1 MVNKTQKG
9 DEGCDGGS
17 KQTDLN
23 KETIGEKIKGE
34 NAKLYEWYISKN
46 IEEKKKNNIDIK
58 KNIEKYFEDAELT
71 GNVEE
76 YINVICRIKNMINN
90 DDKIKNENNIND
102 ENIDIIK
109 KVANTKLVIDTYQMG
124 TKSGVN
130 FEYTYDRVYDI
141 NNNNNMIFNDYIINN
156 IKNIFQGI
164 NCSILAYGQTNSGK
178 THTMLGKLEYLH
190 NLFKLYADDK
200 NNDVIKNTNFKDDKD
215 NNIHK
220 IKISYNELTNCI
232 VNEQEDIGLILHCIN
247 YIFMYIDYHE
257 KKKKMINELKT
268 DESLSNKHNRKEFIV
283 TLSIIEIYNE
293 VIYDLISGEKNLSV
307 NMIDPNKNEF
317 VIKNLKEVEIE
328 NVINALQYLEEG
340 VKNRKI
346 AFTHMNK
353 ASSRSHLIFIIKINR
368 YIYETNSIRCG
379 KLCLVDLAGS
389 ERLKQTKATGSI
401 QIETTMINKSLSVLS
416 KVINALAVMQIKE
429 KIDKNNKEKI
439 RENNEISEQ
448 KEPNEIE
455 DLDAKKEDNNK
466 EAHLPKR
473 ISNTTKKVK
482 CDGTSNNMY
491 IPYRDSKLTRVLSDS
506 LGNNCKSIL
515 ICTISSQLKYLNE
528 TASTIKFAQRAKMVK
543 AKPVIREEK
552 LEIKSEP
559 GKLDNNKENKNDDNK
574 GEDKNFDIFVNFNKK
589 HITKDILFFSYS
601 LCIFS
606 YICGFKSTG
615 KVKYLDFFI
624 ESYKNKINIIKEQLN
639 KNTSNNEINE
649 CILKT
654 FDDLKLLTEE
664 EKKKFTNF
672 IPNKIDTNKIEEK
685 IHNSEKEKNNEEG
698 TEKLTHQN
706 LNKINCNTN
715 LSKLIKNDENHE
727 EDDDPLI
734 GDILVKMKNDICNII
749 KFNLKILKDVMKPDE
764 MTLDEMIDIV
774 NTMKDNN
781 NIFLLNE
788 LNQIDEKNNP
798 EKDEKSD
805 HEIHGLTN
813 CHSNN
818 NNPGEIVKNKN
829 IQKYSKEI
837 NIKGDKKRSDMK
849 KKKNKISEI
858 EEINQ
863 DNKICLQN
871 ANGDKNILSV
881 ALNGQ
886 KWKNLNGYCDKNM
899 KHLYFARNILSIK
912 NIQNIFNYINNNYTK
927 FINDFTTD
935 KSTVFTNFDLKEN
948 LDRQVIEKNNT
959 IYNFIHSA
967 TMFQNS
973 GTLKNL
979 NSNYI
984 INKMQTEFFNNNCNH
999 QNIKCVKNMN
1009 ENYYQSK
1016 DFEGIQEYP
1025 NNNNTEKILINSQ
1038 TYKSKFHLS
1047 VTDLQHLDPS
1057 KSVDASKIETEKN
1070 VKFSTIENAS
1080 NISITNEIDKQKN
1093 IEQNG
1098 NELNRNYK
1106 SESLL
1111 TLFSSE
1117 KKNSVHFE
1125 PPKTYP
1131 KIDSKKGP
1139 TKQSIHV
1146 SKNEEYFV
1154 EFEKLLEN
1162 DDFKKLYE
1170 YIIDRD
1176 NKSDENNI
1184 ATNLKVPDELL
1195 DDDVL
1200 KQLESKINDEIQ
1212 KINNNINVDICSKKK
1227 GIDKINRHKQ
1237 KNVNESSS
1245 IFCNR
1250 KSNIIS
1256 SESSNDAS
1264 SYNNNRSNNNVR
1276 YRKKK
1281 IKKNILNKNNN
1292 VLGNPYISNTD
1303 ISYLETKRNAN
1314 VFFKNLFNMIK
1325 NFFNLGND
1333 QFSTNEPIEINIPE
1347 IINNELLYNKKFL
1360 EKNLESYNIRNFQI
1374 NNKKMYLLNESEYAH
1389 LKELINY
1396 KNKMLY
1402 FLNLEYKKYKLSA

>member
-1 MVNKTQKG
+1 MVSKTQKG
-9 DEGCDGGS
+9 GEGYDGTS
-17 KQTDLN
+17 KQTHLS
-23 KETIGEKIKGE
+23 KGE
-34 NAKLYEWYISKN
+34 SARLYEWYINKN
-46 IEEKKKNNIDIK
+46 IEEKKKDNIDIK
-58 KNIEKYFEDAELT
+58 NNIEKYFEDAELT

-76 YINVICRIKNMINN
+76 YINVICRIKNITNES
-90 DDKIKNENNIND
+90 DKNED
-102 ENIDIIK
+102 DIDVIK
-109 KVANTKLVIDTYQMG
+109 KVANTKLLIDTYQIG
-124 TKSGVN
+124 TKSSVN

-141 NNNNNMIFNDYIINN
+141 HNNNNMIFNDYIINN

-164 NCSILAYGQTNSGK
+164 NCSILAYGQTSSGK
-178 THTMLGKLEYLH
+178 THTMLGNLEYLH
-190 NLFKLYADDK
+190 NLFKLYDENQ
-200 NNDVIKNTNFKDDKD
+200 NNSNINQIKL
-215 NNIHK
+215 
-220 IKISYNELTNCI
+220 SYNELTNCI
-232 VNEQEDIGLILHCIN
+232 INEPEDIGIILNCIN
-247 YIFMYIDYHE
+247 YIFMYIDYHGN
-257 KKKKMINELKT
+257 KKNKIDELKA
-268 DESLSNKHNRKEFIV
+268 DNSLSIEHSRKEFIV

-317 VIKNLKEVEIE
+317 IIKNLKEVEIE

-368 YIYETNSIRCG
+368 YIYETNTIRCG

-401 QIETTMINKSLSVLS
+401 KIETTMINKSLSVLS

-429 KIDKNNKEKI
+429 KMEKNNKDKL

-448 KEPNEIE
+448 KESNEIE
-455 DLDAKKEDNNK
+455 DLDAKKDNNN
-466 EAHLPKR
+466 ETHLPKR
-473 ISNTTKKVK
+473 ISNTSKKTK
-482 CDGTSNNMY
+482 CDGINNNMY

-552 LEIKSEP
+552 IETKSETP
-559 GKLDNNKENKNDDNK
+559 KLDNDNLENDDYNNK
-574 GEDKNFDIFVNFNKK
+574 GEDNKFDIFVNFNKK

-639 KNTSNNEINE
+639 KSTCNNEVNE

-654 FDDLKLLTEE
+654 FDDLKLLTDE
-664 EKKKFTNF
+664 EKKKFINF
-672 IPNKIDTNKIEEK
+672 MPNQGGINKIEETHK
-685 IHNSEKEKNNEEG
+685 SRKEQNNENDAE
-698 TEKLTHQN
+698 TLTHHN
-706 LNKINCNTN
+706 LKQMNYNTN
-715 LSKLIKNDENHE
+715 LYKLGKNDENHE

-749 KFNLKILKDVMKPDE
+749 KFNLKILKDVMKTDDI
-764 MTLDEMIDIV
+764 TFDEMIDIV

-788 LNQIDEKNNP
+788 LNEIDDKHNL
-798 EKDEKSD
+798 DEDNKSD
-805 HEIHGLTN
+805 NEITTSENTHT
-813 CHSNN
+813 NN
-818 NNPGEIVKNKN
+818 NNSGEGEKNKA

-837 NIKGDKKRSDMK
+837 NSKVDKKRGDLK
-849 KKKNKISEI
+849 KKKNMTEM
-858 EEINQ
+858 EEANQ
-863 DNKICLQN
+863 DNKLCLHN
-871 ANGDKNILSV
+871 ANGEKNILSIE
-881 ALNGQ
+881 LN
-886 KWKNLNGYCDKNM
+886 K

-984 INKMQTEFFNNNCNH
+984 INRMQTEFFNNNCNH
-999 QNIKCVKNMN
+999 PNIKCVNNMN
-1009 ENYYQSK
+1009 YNYAQSK
-1016 DFEGIQEYP
+1016 DFEGVQNYSS
-1025 NNNNTEKILINSQ
+1025 NNNEKILINSQ
-1038 TYKSKFHLS
+1038 AHKSMSHLS
-1047 VTDLQHLDPS
+1047 VTDLQLLGSS
-1057 KSVDASKIETEKN
+1057 KSVDASKIETERN
-1070 VKFSTIENAS
+1070 VKFSATENAS
-1080 NISITNEIDKQKN
+1080 NVSFANEMDKQTGV
-1093 IEQNG
+1093 EQNENG
-1098 NELNRNYK
+1098 LNTNYK
-1106 SESLL
+1106 SESLI

-1117 KKNSVHFE
+1117 KKNYVNFD
-1125 PPKTYP
+1125 PNKTG
-1131 KIDSKKGP
+1131 SKKGLDGK
-1139 TKQSIHV
+1139 TIHV
-1146 SKNEEYFV
+1146 SKKEEYIV

-1162 DDFKKLYE
+1162 EDFKRLYE
-1170 YIIDRD
+1170 FIIDRE
-1176 NKSDENNI
+1176 NKSVENNG
-1184 ATNLKVPDELL
+1184 AANVKAPDELL

-1200 KQLESKINDEIQ
+1200 RKLESKINDEIR
-1212 KINNNINVDICSKKK
+1212 KIKNNVDVDIRSKKK
-1227 GIDKINRHKQ
+1227 GIDKINRHKH
-1237 KNVNESSS
+1237 KNQNDSNS

-1250 KSNIIS
+1250 KSNVIS
-1256 SESSNDAS
+1256 SESSNEAS
-1264 SYNNNRSNNNVR
+1264 SHNNNRSNNNIH

-1281 IKKNILNKNNN
+1281 IKKNILDKNNN
-1292 VLGNPYISNTD
+1292 VLGSPYINNAD
-1303 ISYLETKRNAN
+1303 ISYLETKRNTN
-1314 VFFKNLFNMIK
+1314 MLFKNLYNMIID
-1325 NFFNLGND
+1325 FFNFGND
-1333 QFSTNEPIEINIPE
+1333 QPSINDPIEINIPE

-1396 KNKMLY
+1396 KNKMIY

>member
-1 MVNKTQKG
+1 MVSKTQKG
-9 DEGCDGGS
+9 GEGYDGTS
-17 KQTDLN
+17 KQTHLS
-23 KETIGEKIKGE
+23 KGTGGEKVKGE
-34 NAKLYEWYISKN
+34 STRLYEWYINKN
-46 IEEKKKNNIDIK
+46 IEEKKKDNIDIIN
-58 KNIEKYFEDAELT
+58 NIEKYFEDAELT

-76 YINVICRIKNMINN
+76 YINVICRIKNITNN
-90 DDKIKNENNIND
+90 DEKVKNENDMD
-102 ENIDIIK
+102 EDDIDVIR
-109 KVANTKLVIDTYQMG
+109 KVANTKLLIDTYQMG
-124 TKSGVN
+124 TKGGVN

-164 NCSILAYGQTNSGK
+164 NCSILAYGQTSSGK
-178 THTMLGKLEYLH
+178 THTMLGNLEYLH
-190 NLFKLYADDK
+190 NLFKLYEDDK
-200 NNDVIKNTNFKDDKD
+200 NGDLVKKTNLKGEQ
-215 NNIHK
+215 NSNISQMK
-220 IKISYNELTNCI
+220 LSYNELTNCI
-232 VNEQEDIGLILHCIN
+232 VNEPEDIGLILNCIN
-247 YIFMYIDYHE
+247 YIFMYIDYHGN
-257 KKKKMINELKT
+257 KKKNKIDELKA
-268 DESLSNKHNRKEFIV
+268 DNSLSIEHNRKEFIV

-368 YIYETNSIRCG
+368 YIYKTNTIRCG

-401 QIETTMINKSLSVLS
+401 KIETTMINKSLSVLS

-429 KIDKNNKEKI
+429 KIDKNNREKL
-439 RENNEISEQ
+439 RENEISEQ
-448 KEPNEIE
+448 KESNEID
-455 DLDAKKEDNNK
+455 DLDAKKEYNNN
-466 EAHLPKR
+466 ETHIPKR
-473 ISNTTKKVK
+473 ISNTTKKAK
-482 CDGTSNNMY
+482 CDGINNNMY

-552 LEIKSEP
+552 IETKSETP
-559 GKLDNNKENKNDDNK
+559 ELDNDNLENGDDNNDNNNE
-574 GEDKNFDIFVNFNKK
+574 GDKKFDIFVNFNKK

-624 ESYKNKINIIKEQLN
+624 ESYKNKINIIKDQLN
-639 KNTSNNEINE
+639 KSTCNNEINE

-654 FDDLKLLTEE
+654 FDELKLLTEDE
-664 EKKKFTNF
+664 RKKLINF
-672 IPNKIDTNKIEEK
+672 MPNQVDANKIEDK
-685 IHNSEKEKNNEEG
+685 IHKPDKEESNEND
-698 TEKLTHQN
+698 TETLTHHN
-706 LNKINCNTN
+706 LRQMSYNTN
-715 LSKLIKNDENHE
+715 LYKLGKNYENHE

-749 KFNLKILKDVMKPDE
+749 KFNLKILKDVMKTDDI
-764 MTLDEMIDIV
+764 TFDEMIDIV

-788 LNQIDEKNNP
+788 LNEINEKNNF
-798 EKDEKSD
+798 DENNKSD
-805 HEIHGLTN
+805 NEIAALENT
-813 CHSNN
+813 HSNN
-818 NNPGEIVKNKN
+818 NNCEDSGKHKIV
-829 IQKYSKEI
+829 QKGLKEI
-837 NIKGDKKRSDMK
+837 NIKGDKKRVDLKK
-849 KKKNKISEI
+849 KKKNMTEM
-858 EEINQ
+858 EEANQ
-863 DNKICLQN
+863 DSKMCLHN
-871 ANGDKNILSV
+871 VNGEKNMLSV
-881 ALNGQ
+881 ALNG
-886 KWKNLNGYCDKNM
+886 

-999 QNIKCVKNMN
+999 PNIKCVRNMD
-1009 ENYYQSK
+1009 ENYVQSK
-1016 DFEGIQEYP
+1016 DFEGIQNYSS
-1025 NNNNTEKILINSQ
+1025 NNEKILINSHA
-1038 TYKSKFHLS
+1038 YKSKSHLP
-1047 VTDLQHLDPS
+1047 VTDLQQIGPS
-1057 KSVDASKIETEKN
+1057 KSTDASNIETDKN
-1070 VKFSTIENAS
+1070 VKFSTTGNG
-1080 NISITNEIDKQKN
+1080 SIVSFANEMDKQKS
-1093 IEQNG
+1093 IEQNE
-1098 NELNRNYK
+1098 NELNTSYK

-1117 KKNSVHFE
+1117 KKNCVNFE
-1125 PPKTYP
+1125 PTKTG
-1131 KIDSKKGP
+1131 SKKELD
-1139 TKQSIHV
+1139 TRTINV

-1162 DDFKKLYE
+1162 EDFKRLYE
-1170 YIIDRD
+1170 FIIDREK
-1176 NKSDENNI
+1176 KSDENNG
-1184 ATNLKVPDELL
+1184 TSNVKPPDELL
-1195 DDDVL
+1195 DDDIL
-1200 KQLESKINDEIQ
+1200 RKLESKINHEIR
-1212 KINNNINVDICSKKK
+1212 KINNNVNVDIRYKKK
-1227 GIDKINRHKQ
+1227 GIDKINRHKH
-1237 KNVNESSS
+1237 KNQNDSNS

-1250 KSNIIS
+1250 KSNVIS
-1256 SESSNDAS
+1256 SESSNEAS
-1264 SYNNNRSNNNVR
+1264 SQNNNRSNNNIR

-1281 IKKNILNKNNN
+1281 NKKNILNKNDN
-1292 VLGNPYISNTD
+1292 VLGIPYINNAD
-1303 ISYLETKRNAN
+1303 ISYLETKRNTN
-1314 VFFKNLFNMIK
+1314 MLFKNLFNMIK
-1325 NFFNLGND
+1325 DFFNFGSDQPSIND
-1333 QFSTNEPIEINIPE
+1333 PIEINIPE

-1396 KNKMLY
+1396 KNKMIY
-1402 FLNLEYKKYKLSA
+1402 FLNLEYKKCKLSA

>member
-1 MVNKTQKG
+1 MVSKIQKG
-9 DEGCDGGS
+9 GEGYDGTS
-17 KQTDLN
+17 KQTHLS
-23 KETIGEKIKGE
+23 KGTGGEKVKGE
-34 NAKLYEWYISKN
+34 STRLYEWYINKN
-46 IEEKKKNNIDIK
+46 IEEKKKNNIDIIN
-58 KNIEKYFEDAELT
+58 NIEKYFEDAELT

-76 YINVICRIKNMINN
+76 YINVICRIKNITNN
-90 DDKIKNENNIND
+90 DEKVKNENDMD
-102 ENIDIIK
+102 EDDIDVIR
-109 KVANTKLVIDTYQMG
+109 KVANTKLLIDTYQMG
-124 TKSGVN
+124 TKGGVN

-164 NCSILAYGQTNSGK
+164 NCSILAYGQTSSGK
-178 THTMLGKLEYLH
+178 THTMLGNLEYLH
-190 NLFKLYADDK
+190 NLFKLYEDDQNGDLVK
-200 NNDVIKNTNFKDDKD
+200 KTNFKGEQ
-215 NNIHK
+215 NSNINQMK
-220 IKISYNELTNCI
+220 LSYNELINCI
-232 VNEQEDIGLILHCIN
+232 VNEPEDIGLILNCIN
-247 YIFMYIDYHE
+247 YIFMYIDYHG
-257 KKKKMINELKT
+257 KKNKNKIDELKA
-268 DESLSNKHNRKEFIV
+268 DNSLSIEHNRKEFIV

-368 YIYETNSIRCG
+368 YIYKTNTIRCG

-401 QIETTMINKSLSVLS
+401 KIETTMINKSLSVLS

-429 KIDKNNKEKI
+429 KIDKNNRDKL
-439 RENNEISEQ
+439 RENEISEQ
-448 KEPNEIE
+448 KESNEID
-455 DLDAKKEDNNK
+455 DLDAKKEYNNN
-466 EAHLPKR
+466 ETHIPKR
-473 ISNTTKKVK
+473 ISNTTKKAK
-482 CDGTSNNMY
+482 CDGINNNMY

-552 LEIKSEP
+552 IETKSETP
-559 GKLDNNKENKNDDNK
+559 ELDNDNLENDDDNNDNNNE
-574 GEDKNFDIFVNFNKK
+574 GDKKFDIFVNFNKK

-624 ESYKNKINIIKEQLN
+624 ESYKNKINIIKDQLN
-639 KNTSNNEINE
+639 KSTCNNEINE

-654 FDDLKLLTEE
+654 FDELKLLTEDE
-664 EKKKFTNF
+664 RKKFIKF
-672 IPNKIDTNKIEEK
+672 MPNQVDANKIEDETHK
-685 IHNSEKEKNNEEG
+685 PNKEENNEND
-698 TEKLTHQN
+698 TETLTHHN
-706 LNKINCNTN
+706 LRQMSYNTN
-715 LSKLIKNDENHE
+715 LYKLGKNYENHE

-749 KFNLKILKDVMKPDE
+749 KFNLKILKDVMKTDDI
-764 MTLDEMIDIV
+764 TFDEMIDIV

-788 LNQIDEKNNP
+788 LNEINEKNNF
-798 EKDEKSD
+798 DENNKSD
-805 HEIHGLTN
+805 NEIAALENT
-813 CHSNN
+813 HSNN
-818 NNPGEIVKNKN
+818 NNCEDSGKNK
-829 IQKYSKEI
+829 ILQKGPKEI
-837 NIKGDKKRSDMK
+837 NVKGDKKRVDLKK
-849 KKKNKISEI
+849 KKKNMTEM
-858 EEINQ
+858 EEANQ
-863 DNKICLQN
+863 DSKMCLHN
-871 ANGDKNILSV
+871 VNGEKNMLSV
-881 ALNGQ
+881 ALNG
-886 KWKNLNGYCDKNM
+886 

-999 QNIKCVKNMN
+999 PNIKCVRNMN
-1009 ENYYQSK
+1009 ENYVQSK
-1016 DFEGIQEYP
+1016 DFEGIQNYSS
-1025 NNNNTEKILINSQ
+1025 NNEKILINSHA
-1038 TYKSKFHLS
+1038 YKSKSHLP
-1047 VTDLQHLDPS
+1047 VTDLQHIDPS
-1057 KSVDASKIETEKN
+1057 KSIDASNIETDKN
-1070 VKFSTIENAS
+1070 VKFSTTENG
-1080 NISITNEIDKQKN
+1080 SIVSFANEMDKQKN
-1093 IEQNG
+1093 IEQNE
-1098 NELNRNYK
+1098 NELNTSYK

-1117 KKNSVHFE
+1117 KKNCVNFE
-1125 PPKTYP
+1125 PTKTG
-1131 KIDSKKGP
+1131 SKKELD
-1139 TKQSIHV
+1139 TRTINV

-1162 DDFKKLYE
+1162 EDFKRLYE
-1170 YIIDRD
+1170 FIIDREK
-1176 NKSDENNI
+1176 KSDENNG
-1184 ATNLKVPDELL
+1184 APNVKPPDELL
-1195 DDDVL
+1195 DDDIL
-1200 KQLESKINDEIQ
+1200 RKLESKINHEIR
-1212 KINNNINVDICSKKK
+1212 KINNNVDVDIRYKKK
-1227 GIDKINRHKQ
+1227 GIDKINRHKH
-1237 KNVNESSS
+1237 KNQNDSNS

-1250 KSNIIS
+1250 KSNVIS

-1264 SYNNNRSNNNVR
+1264 SQNNNRSNNNIR

-1281 IKKNILNKNNN
+1281 NKKNILNKNDN
-1292 VLGNPYISNTD
+1292 VLGIPYINNAD
-1303 ISYLETKRNAN
+1303 ISYLETKRNTN
-1314 VFFKNLFNMIK
+1314 MLFKNLFNMIK
-1325 NFFNLGND
+1325 DFFNFGSDQPSIND
-1333 QFSTNEPIEINIPE
+1333 PIEINIPE

-1396 KNKMLY
+1396 KNKMIY
-1402 FLNLEYKKYKLSA
+1402 FLNLEYKKCKLSA